1 MRQLQYGLIALAAA
15 GSLLLVIFLI
25 LSLGCV
31 LSSDCATWP
40 KQFVAAPLDPCAAS
54 KPTLTASA
62 DDGEVTLTWEL
73 PEGRQLAVKRY
84 RQSIQGETHV
94 GIHGIYDISTE
105 GNSHVVRGLM
115 NGVVYMFLVEAAV
128 PESLVEAAVPESLV
142 EAAVPESLVE
152 AAVPESLVEAAV
164 PKQSGEFG
172 CWSEPV
178 LAVPGHLGKTVDGI
192 KQHQEAIVGRMSTVG
207 DGIAGNGD
215 VLRELA
221 TSTKVIA
228 RELAGIKEGVWALA
242 EAVAEIAE
250 ESAGIKGRVG
260 ELAESVDAVGAMAAS
275 GLAGVA
281 ARLDEIRD
289 ATGDCKCW
297 QIGVGEGDGVNG
309 KHDKDV
315 ENGKSGENGANGKDS
330 ELQQDWEGWRGWR
343 RSRGWRGRLDGSDLP
358 GIGDASR
365 PVDVGFRE
373 GDFGPDPE
381 AERESRPRVEGC
393 GCPMK

>member
-1 MRQLQYGLIALAAA
+1 MRQLKRGLIALVAI
-15 GSLLLVIFLI
+15 GSLLLAAFMISYFVCFL
-25 LSLGCV
+25 SPKRAV
-31 LSSDCATWP
+31 LP
-40 KQFVAAPLDPCAAS
+40 KQFAPSDPCAAS
-54 KPTLTASA
+54 KPTLSALA

-73 PEGRQLAVKRY
+73 PEGQQLSVKRY
-84 RQSIQGETHV
+84 RQSIQGENHG
-94 GIHGIYDISTE
+94 GIHGISTE
-105 GNSHVVRGLM
+105 GNSHVVQGLM
-115 NGVVYMFLVEAAV
+115 NGVVYLFRVQAALALEA
-128 PESLVEAAVPESLV
+128 PGEA
-142 EAAVPESLVE
+142 
-152 AAVPESLVEAAV
+152 
-164 PKQSGEFG
+164 G
-172 CWSEPV
+172 CWSDPV
-178 LAVPGHLGKTVDGI
+178 LAVPGHLGKTMDGI
-192 KQHQEAIVGRMSTVG
+192 KQHQEAIVGHISTVG

-242 EAVAEIAE
+242 EAVTEIAE

-289 ATGDCKCW
+289 AAGDCKGCKDCMD
-297 QIGVGEGDGVNG
+297 VDRVDG

-315 ENGKSGENGANGKDS
+315 EDGKNGEDGANGKDG

>member
-1 MRQLQYGLIALAAA
+1 MKRQLQYGLIALASA

-25 LSLGCV
+25 PSLVCV
-31 LSSDCATWP
+31 LSSDRATWP
-40 KQFVAAPLDPCAAS
+40 KQFVAAPSDPCAAS
-54 KPTLTASA
+54 KPALTASA
-62 DDGEVTLTWEL
+62 GDGEVTLTWEL
-73 PEGRQLAVKRY
+73 PEGRQLVVKRY
-84 RQSIQGETHV
+84 RQSIQSETHA

-128 PESLVEAAVPESLV
+128 PEF
-142 EAAVPESLVE
+142 
-152 AAVPESLVEAAV
+152 LVEAAV
-164 PKQSGEFG
+164 PKQSGEFR
-172 CWSEPV
+172 CWSDPV
-178 LAVPGHLGKTVDGI
+178 LAVPGHLGKAVDGI

-228 RELAGIKEGVWALA
+228 RELAGIKEGMWALA

-281 ARLDEIRD
+281 ARLDETRD
-289 ATGDCKCW
+289 ATGDCKCCR
-297 QIGVGEGDGVNG
+297 IGLSEGDGVNG

-315 ENGKSGENGANGKDS
+315 ENGKIGEDGANGKDS
-330 ELQQDWEGWRGWR
+330 EPQQDWEGWRGWR

-373 GDFGPDPE
+373 GEFGPDPE
-381 AERESRPRVEGC
+381 AKRESRPRVEGC

>member
-54 KPTLTASA
+54 KPALTASA
-62 DDGEVTLTWEL
+62 GDGEVTLTWEL
-73 PEGRQLAVKRY
+73 PEGQQLSVKRY

-94 GIHGIYDISTE
+94 GIHDISTE
-105 GNSHVVRGLM
+105 GSSHVVRGLM
-115 NGVVYMFLVEAAV
+115 NGVVYMFLVEATV
-128 PESLVEAAVPESLV
+128 PEF
-142 EAAVPESLVE
+142 
-152 AAVPESLVEAAV
+152 LVEAAV

-281 ARLDEIRD
+281 ARIDEIRD

-297 QIGVGEGDGVNG
+297 QIGAGEGDGVNG

-315 ENGKSGENGANGKDS
+315 ENGKSGEDGANGKDS

-343 RSRGWRGRLDGSDLP
+343 RSRGWRGRLDRSDLP

-381 AERESRPRVEGC
+381 AESESRPRVEGC